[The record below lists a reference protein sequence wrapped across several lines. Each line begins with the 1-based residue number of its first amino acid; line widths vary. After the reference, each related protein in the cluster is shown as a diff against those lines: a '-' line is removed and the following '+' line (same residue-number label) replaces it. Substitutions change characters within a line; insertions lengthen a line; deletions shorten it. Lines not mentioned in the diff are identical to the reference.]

1 MDKTTFLDSRFIS
14 SVENLELIAR
24 QVVEGFITGLH
35 KSPFHGF
42 SVEFS
47 EHRSYQQ
54 GDSLK
59 HLDWKVLARSERY
72 YIKQYE
78 EETNLRCHILL
89 DTSRSMGFSSSNLS
103 KLDYAK
109 ILSASLSYLMLKQ
122 KDATGLILFADKI
135 LKKLQPRS
143 VSTYLN
149 TIQSTLAAAR
159 PQDQTNIASV
169 LNEMAEKIQRRSFI
183 IIISDLLD
191 DPQKV
196 LEGIRHLR
204 YNNHEVLVLQVLDRQ
219 EMELGFQGQI
229 EFEDME
235 QGYIIKTDT
244 KYIRREYQKLIQ
256 EHIRILSTG
265 FLENYIDYI
274 QVFSDEPPDKVLH
287 RYLNRRKGWH

>member
-1 MDKTTFLDSRFIS
+1 MDKSTFLDARFIS

-135 LKKLQPRS
+135 LRKLQPRS

-149 TIQSTLAAAR
+149 TIQSTLADAR

-219 EMELGFQGQI
+219 EMEFGFQGQI

-235 QGYIIKTDT
+235 HAYVIKTDT
-244 KYIRREYQKLIQ
+244 KYIRREYQKLMH
-256 EHIRILSTG
+256 EHIRILSSG
-265 FLENYIDYI
+265 FLENDIDYI
-274 QVFSDEPPDKVLH
+274 QVFSNEPPDKVLH